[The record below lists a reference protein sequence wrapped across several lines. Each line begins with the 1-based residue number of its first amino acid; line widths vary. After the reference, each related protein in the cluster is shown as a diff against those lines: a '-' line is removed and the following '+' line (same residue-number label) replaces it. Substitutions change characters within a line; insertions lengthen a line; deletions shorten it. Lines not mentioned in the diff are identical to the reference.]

1 MTDATGGTPVATR
14 TAVVVVV
21 SAASAAVD
29 QHRAQLDRA
38 ASWGVPPHVTVL
50 YPFVPPAEIDD
61 GDVAKLRA
69 AARSLPAFDV
79 TFART
84 AWFDEDVV
92 YLAPEPAEPF
102 RRLTRAV
109 HEAFPL
115 YPPYGGEFDDLAP
128 HLTVGQLGTVDQR
141 RAAEAAVQRHLPL
154 TTRVDHLTLLAGSDA
169 PMSWRVLHELP
180 LA

>member
-1 MTDATGGTPVATR
+1 MTDAPPVATR
-14 TAVVVVV
+14 SAVVVVV
-21 SAASAAVD
+21 PAAAAAVD

-61 GDVAKLRA
+61 ADVARLRT
-69 AARSLPAFDV
+69 AARAVPAFDA

-84 AWFDEDVV
+84 GWFDEDVV

-109 HEAFPL
+109 HAAFPL
-115 YPPYGGEFDDLAP
+115 YPPYGGEFDDLTP
-128 HLTVGQLGTVDQR
+128 HLTVGHLGTVDQR

-154 TTRVDHLTLLAGSDA
+154 ATRVDRLTLLVGSEA
-169 PMSWRVLHELP
+169 PMSWRVLRELP
-180 LA
+180 LG